1 MLTPATTRPEVPRW
15 DSFAYVSFIVAV
27 EVEYGIRFPIADVE
41 SFQTV
46 GDIVTAIRHGSSR
59 PRRCCSIR
67 TSTSWS
73 SCRSP
78 CWSSSLLGRSSR
90 SLALGWLILASVV
103 FYAWWRPMNLAIIA
117 PSIALNYALGRVLLG
132 LAGDPARA
140 RRRTLLLVL
149 GIVFNVCFLGYFKY
163 ANFAVTVVDDLS
175 GQDFV
180 FKQVILPLG
189 ISFITFQ
196 KIAFLIDVAGG
207 RIKAFTLR
215 DYLLFVM
222 FFPQLIA
229 GPIIHYGETIPQFER
244 ATCRFDR
251 TLYAVGI
258 TLFCF
263 GLFKKVVLADG
274 MAAHVTP
281 VFAYAA
287 SGAEATL
294 LQSWLAAVGFTLQIY
309 FDFSGYSDMACGAAL
324 FFGVRLPIN
333 FNSPLKA
340 TSIVDFWLRWHITL
354 TRFLTAYVYNPMA
367 LTLTRARAARR
378 LPMLRAR
385 DTPPARLPARARLP
399 DDHHHGALRHLARG
413 GLHLHPLGPAA
424 RALPR
429 GQPPLAPVRAA
440 AGADGRRRGAGAGGA
455 ARGLRADLPRG
466 RRRHGAV
473 PRPRPRLGR
482 QPPRRHGRPARARDA
497 GGALR
502 RRGHAPARRQRAR
515 CTPSPAPSAILLA
528 LLAIALLLPN
538 SVQILAAYEPVLYTP
553 KRAAEMPGVLRPVLP
568 RVMGRPLRLA
578 PDPRPGWC
586 SSPPS
591 ARCR

>member
-1 MLTPATTRPEVPRW
+1 MLFN
-15 DSFAYVSFIVAV
+15 SY
-27 EVEYGIRFPIADVE
+27 EYILVFLPV
-41 SFQTV
+41 TV
-46 GDIVTAIRHGSSR
+46 LVFL
-59 PRRCCSIR
+59 
-67 TSTSWS
+67 
-73 SCRSP
+73 
-78 CWSSSLLGRSSR
+78 LLGRSSR
-90 SLALGWLILASVV
+90 SLALGWLILASIV
-103 FYAWWRPMNLAIIA
+103 FYAWWRPLNLAIIA

-140 RRRTLLLVL
+140 RRRTALLVL

-207 RIKAFTLR
+207 RIRAFTLR

-287 SGAEATL
+287 SGAEATF
-294 LQSWLAAVGFTLQIY
+294 LQAWLAAVGFTLQIY

-324 FFGVRLPIN
+324 FFGIRLPIN
-333 FNSPLKA
+333 FDSPLKA
-340 TSIVDFWLRWHITL
+340 TNIIDFWLRWHITL
-354 TRFLTAYVYNPMA
+354 TRFLTAYIYNPMA
-367 LTLTRARAARR
+367 LTLTRARGARR

-385 DTPPARLPARARLP
+385 DSHPLAFLHVLVFPTITTMLISGLW
-399 DDHHHGALRHLARG
+399 HGAGYTFILWGLLHGLYLVVNHLWRQYGPRPAPTDAAG
-413 GLHLHPLGPAA
+413 EPKPAA
-424 RALPR
+424 QLAGFAVTFLAVVVAMVLFRAPDL
-429 GQPPLAPVRAA
+429 AA
-440 AGADGRRRGAGAGGA
+440 AGNLLGGMVGLHGLGMPGTRFGA
-455 ARGLRADLPRG
+455 AGMHLLDG
-466 RRRHGAV
+466 SV
-473 PRPRPRLGR
+473 PV
-482 QPPRRHGRPARARDA
+482 
-497 GGALR
+497 
-502 RRGHAPARRQRAR
+502 HAFASA
-515 CTPSPAPSAILLA
+515 SAILLA

-553 KRAAEMPGVLRPVLP
+553 KRAAEIPGVLRPVLP
-568 RVMGRPLRLA
+568 RVMGRPLAWRPTLAWMVLFAALGAVSMIRLT
-578 PDPRPGWC
+578 GMSEFLYWQF
-586 SSPPS
+586 
-591 ARCR
+591 

>member
-1 MLTPATTRPEVPRW
+1 MLFN
-15 DSFAYVSFIVAV
+15 SY
-27 EVEYGIRFPIADVE
+27 EYILVFLPV
-41 SFQTV
+41 TV
-46 GDIVTAIRHGSSR
+46 LVFLA
-59 PRRCCSIR
+59 
-67 TSTSWS
+67 
-73 SCRSP
+73 
-78 CWSSSLLGRSSR
+78 LGRSSR
-90 SLALGWLILASVV
+90 SMALGWLILASVV
-103 FYAWWRPMNLAIIA
+103 FYAWWRPLNLAIIA
-117 PSIALNYALGRVLLG
+117 PSIAVNYTLGRVLLA
-132 LAGDPARA
+132 LAGDAARA
-140 RRRTLLLVL
+140 RRRAVLLAL
-149 GIVFNVCFLGYFKY
+149 GIGFNIAFLGYFKY
-163 ANFAVTVVDDLS
+163 ANFAVSVANDLS

-180 FKQVILPLG
+180 FHQVILPLG

-207 RIKAFTLR
+207 RIRSFTLR

-244 ATCRFDR
+244 ASCRFDK

-294 LQSWLAAVGFTLQIY
+294 LQAWLAAVGFTLQIY

-333 FNSPLKA
+333 FDSPLKA

-367 LTLTRARAARR
+367 LALTRARAARR

-385 DTPPARLPARARLP
+385 DSHPLAFLHVLVFPTVATMLLSGVW
-399 DDHHHGALRHLARG
+399 HGAGYTFILWGLLHGLYLVVNHLWRQYGPRPAEG
-413 GLHLHPLGPAA
+413 PGPAA
-424 RALPR
+424 QLAGFALTFLAVVAAMVLFRAPDL
-429 GQPPLAPVRAA
+429 AA
-440 AGADGRRRGAGAGGA
+440 AGNILGGMIGLHGFGLPGALPERLGTSAMLLADGEVPVRVFA
-455 ARGLRADLPRG
+455 AA
-466 RRRHGAV
+466 A
-473 PRPRPRLGR
+473 
-482 QPPRRHGRPARARDA
+482 A
-497 GGALR
+497 
-502 RRGHAPARRQRAR
+502 
-515 CTPSPAPSAILLA
+515 TLLA

-538 SVQILAAYEPVLYTP
+538 SVQILSAYEPVLYTP
-553 KRAAEMPGVLRPVLP
+553 KRPATMPGVLPPALR
-568 RVMGRPLRLA
+568 RPLLWRPTVAWMVLFAAIAAVSMIRLT
-578 PDPRPGWC
+578 GMSEFLYWQF
-586 SSPPS
+586 
-591 ARCR
+591 

>member
-1 MLTPATTRPEVPRW
+1 MLFN
-15 DSFAYVSFIVAV
+15 SY
-27 EVEYGIRFPIADVE
+27 EYILVFLPV
-41 SFQTV
+41 TV
-46 GDIVTAIRHGSSR
+46 LVF
-59 PRRCCSIR
+59 
-67 TSTSWS
+67 
-73 SCRSP
+73 
-78 CWSSSLLGRSSR
+78 LVLGRNSR
-90 SLALGWLILASVV
+90 SLALGWLILASVA
-103 FYAWWRPMNLAIIA
+103 FYAWWRPVNVAIIA
-117 PSIALNYALGRVLLG
+117 PSIALNYLLGRVLLG

-140 RRRTLLLVL
+140 RRRTALLAL
-149 GIVFNVCFLGYFKY
+149 GIAFNVCFLGYFKY
-163 ANFAVTVVDDLS
+163 ANFAVSVANDVS
-175 GQDFV
+175 GQDWV
-180 FKQVILPLG
+180 FHQVILPLG

-251 TLYAVGI
+251 TLFAVGV

-287 SGAEATL
+287 TGAEATF

-324 FFGVRLPIN
+324 FFGIRLPIN
-333 FNSPLKA
+333 FDSPLKA

-367 LTLTRARAARR
+367 LALTRARAARR

-385 DTPPARLPARARLP
+385 DSHPLAFLHVLAFPTITTMALSGVW
-399 DDHHHGALRHLARG
+399 HGAGYTFILWGLLHGLYLVVNHLWRQYGPRPADPTG
-413 GLHLHPLGPAA
+413 QAGPAA
-424 RALPR
+424 QVAGFALTFLAVVVAMVLFRAPDLASAGNVLAGMVGLNGIGLPGAR
-429 GQPPLAPVRAA
+429 FGAEAMHLLDGAVEARVFASAA
-440 AGADGRRRGAGAGGA
+440 A
-455 ARGLRADLPRG
+455 
-466 RRRHGAV
+466 
-473 PRPRPRLGR
+473 
-482 QPPRRHGRPARARDA
+482 
-497 GGALR
+497 
-502 RRGHAPARRQRAR
+502 
-515 CTPSPAPSAILLA
+515 TLLA

-553 KRAAEMPGVLRPVLP
+553 KRPAELPGVLRPVF
-568 RVMGRPLRLA
+568 RRPLAWRPTLAWMVLFAALGAVSMIRLT
-578 PDPRPGWC
+578 GMSEFLYWQF
-586 SSPPS
+586 
-591 ARCR
+591 

>member
-1 MLTPATTRPEVPRW
+1 MLFN
-15 DSFAYVSFIVAV
+15 SY
-27 EVEYGIRFPIADVE
+27 EYILVFLPV
-41 SFQTV
+41 TV
-46 GDIVTAIRHGSSR
+46 LVFL
-59 PRRCCSIR
+59 
-67 TSTSWS
+67 
-73 SCRSP
+73 
-78 CWSSSLLGRSSR
+78 LLGRSSR
-90 SLALGWLILASVV
+90 SLALGWLILASLV
-103 FYAWWRPMNLAIIA
+103 FYAWWRPVNLAIIA

-140 RRRTLLLVL
+140 RRRTLLLAL

-163 ANFAVTVVDDLS
+163 ANFAVSVAGDLS

-180 FKQVILPLG
+180 FRQVILPLG

-207 RIKAFTLR
+207 RIKAFSLR

-229 GPIIHYGETIPQFER
+229 GPIIHYTETIPQFER

-333 FNSPLKA
+333 FDSPLKA

-378 LPMLRAR
+378 QPMLRAR
-385 DTPPARLPARARLP
+385 DSHPLAFLHVLAFPTIATMVLSGIW
-399 DDHHHGALRHLARG
+399 HGAGYTFILWGLLHGLYLVVNHLWRQYGPRPAPG
-413 GLHLHPLGPAA
+413 VFAGKPGLTAQLAGFAVTFLAVVVGMVLF
-424 RALPR
+424 RAPDL
-429 GQPPLAPVRAA
+429 AA
-440 AGADGRRRGAGAGGA
+440 AGNLLGGMAGLHGPGLPGARFGA
-455 ARGLRADLPRG
+455 AGMQLLDG
-466 RRRHGAV
+466 GV
-473 PRPRPRLGR
+473 T
-482 QPPRRHGRPARARDA
+482 ARAFA
-497 GGALR
+497 TA
-502 RRGHAPARRQRAR
+502 A
-515 CTPSPAPSAILLA
+515 AILLA

-538 SVQILAAYEPVLYTP
+538 SVQILAPYEPVLYTP
-553 KRAAEMPGVLRPVLP
+553 KRAAEVPGVLPALGR
-568 RVMGRPLRLA
+568 RPLAWRPTLAWMVLFAALGAVSMIRLT
-578 PDPRPGWC
+578 GMSEFLYWQF
-586 SSPPS
+586 
-591 ARCR
+591 